1 LELGGA
7 AEAEYFPRMIG
18 LTLAE
23 GKLGLADR
31 LAQDETGAHHIVG
44 ARRAMI
50 AAISLVRRLDGV
62 DATTFRRHWL
72 EVHGPLVCKFAGLR
86 HYTQCH
92 IVERAVTTESARML
106 RIDGFP
112 LLFFDTDADRRLAH
126 GSPEMA
132 ACDIDSRQFIG
143 AVSRVI
149 TEVVEIVPR
158 TTPANPICLIVLY
171 PQQTDKA
178 AAEAHLAD
186 LGSQPTL
193 QGLVRYRVLEQ
204 GPAPNS
210 RVPHLA
216 VAVGSM
222 AQAWF
227 SSEADLQ
234 SALAGRNHAGVALF
248 AVEEHR
254 LM

>member
-1 LELGGA
+1 
-7 AEAEYFPRMIG
+7 
-18 LTLAE
+18 
-23 GKLGLADR
+23 
-31 LAQDETGAHHIVG
+31 
-44 ARRAMI
+44 MI
-50 AAISLVRRLDGV
+50 AAISLIRRQDTV
-62 DATTFRRHWL
+62 DAATFRRHWL

-92 IVERAVTTESARML
+92 VVEPTPPHAP

-112 LLFFDTDADRRLAH
+112 LLFFANDADRQSAH

-132 ACDIDSRQFIG
+132 ACNIDSRQFIG

-149 TEVVEIVPR
+149 AQPVEVVPR
-158 TTPANPICLIVLY
+158 AVSAGSAGLIVLY
-171 PQQTDKA
+171 A
-178 AAEAHLAD
+178 ASGHADAHLAA
-186 LGSQPTL
+186 LGALP
-193 QGLVRYRVLEQ
+193 GLRGLTRYHVLDQ

-210 RVPHLA
+210 TVPHLA
-216 VAVGSM
+216 VAVGLM

-227 SSEADLQ
+227 DSMADVQ
-234 SALAGRNHAGVALF
+234 TALATRNETDASLF